1 MSINRLG
8 LILIV
13 PLLVSGCVKKKP
25 VVSTYVVTA
34 PDRIT
39 VLRGDFEKNVGNKI
53 YYGFNSYTLSE
64 EARSHLRRQ
73 AEWLLR
79 HPSVT
84 VNIDGHCDKIGDKN
98 YNLALGLKRAEAA
111 KKFLVEQGV
120 DASRITVS
128 SSGKDWQDGISYND
142 PWQSRFVTVLIL
154 SA

>member
-53 YYGFNSYTLSE
+53 YYSFNSYALSE

-73 AEWLLR
+73 AEWLLK

-84 VNIDGHCDKIGDKN
+84 INLDGHCDKIGDKN
-98 YNLALGLKRAEAA
+98 SNLALGLKRAEAA

-120 DASRITVS
+120 DAARITVS
-128 SSGKDWQDGISYND
+128 SSGKDWQEGISYNE

-154 SA
+154 GA

>member
-1 MSINRLG
+1 VGILKKMWVIRF
-8 LILIV
+8 IMVLIV
-13 PLLVSGCVKKKP
+13 ILCPKKQEVILEDKP
-25 VVSTYVVTA
+25 N
-34 PDRIT
+34 
-39 VLRGDFEKNVGNKI
+39 G
-53 YYGFNSYTLSE
+53 
-64 EARSHLRRQ
+64 
-73 AEWLLR
+73 LLR

-98 YNLALGLKRAEAA
+98 YNLSLGLKRAEAA